1 MTEDL
6 RKEISKILESGD
18 FRNPRIKKL
27 AKTDFLEFA
36 KELQDSIESGEL
48 KKGYDQ
54 YRKEAELGRSETSK
68 ALKKVESL
76 KTKTKNLLKARDQK
90 ISDLTSDVKDL
101 NSELSKLLQEYG
113 HLKSLFR
120 RLQITF
126 YILIIITILLHWL

>member
-76 KTKTKNLLKARDQK
+76 KTKTKNLLKAGIRR
-90 ISDLTSDVKDL
+90 SLT
-101 NSELSKLLQEYG
+101 
-113 HLKSLFR
+113 
-120 RLQITF
+120 
-126 YILIIITILLHWL
+126 

>member
-18 FRNPRIKKL
+18 FRNPGIKKL

-54 YRKEAELGRSETSK
+54 YRKEAELGKSETSK
-68 ALKKVESL
+68 ALKKIESL
-76 KTKTKNLLKARDQK
+76 KNKTKNLLKARDLK

-101 NSELSKLLQEYG
+101 NSELSQLLQEYG